1 MSLNRRMAIATISI
15 AILLAISALYIH
27 QFTSQEGEITK
38 LTWNRSGGFIGLNEK
53 LTIESDGSAMYK
65 SNLFGDGELDLTESE
80 FKDLQSLL
88 KDVSFFELDD
98 SYDAKMGT
106 ADYFTYRLTVHT
118 TSDEKTVEWVDS
130 WAAEKTLPRGLEKTQ
145 IHIQSIIEEIHL
157 KIGASREANKRAIEM
172 AKNFIVQAPT
182 FKFDG
187 ILDTLNVT
195 DSRILESFSVQYIIT
210 LTFNSRHAGYGNREG
225 QILAQVITP
234 HIAVVKVVNDN
245 VVSAIMDNKW
255 DELHQEFIP

>member
-1 MSLNRRMAIATISI
+1 MSLNRKMVMMGIFIIIFLAT
-15 AILLAISALYIH
+15 SALYFN
-27 QFTSQEGEITK
+27 QFAPIEGEIIK
-38 LTWNRSGGFIGLNEK
+38 LTWNRSGGFVGLNEK
-53 LTIESDGSAMYK
+53 LTIKPDGSAIYR
-65 SNLFGDGELDLTESE
+65 SNLFGDGEFDLTESE
-80 FKDLQSLL
+80 IEDLQSLL

-98 SYDAKMGT
+98 SYDAKMGA
-106 ADYFTYRLTVHT
+106 ADYFSYRLTVQT

-130 WAAEKTLPRGLEKTQ
+130 WATEKTLPRGLEEVQ
-145 IHIQSIIEEIHL
+145 IHIQGIIEEIHL
-157 KIGASREANKRAIEM
+157 KIEISKEANKRAIEM

-195 DSRILESFSVQYIIT
+195 DSKILESFPVQYVIT